1 MISTLAVMTSGGD
14 SPGMNAAIRAVVR
27 RALDCGLRV
36 YGIYDG
42 YEGLVNGEEAIKPLE
57 WKDVGGILQ
66 RGGTF
71 LGTARSRSFRSREGR
86 RQAVRNMLQHGIE
99 AMVVIGGDGSLMG
112 AHVLSS
118 EWSEHLQEINK
129 DLAQTGI
136 DKPRDYTLQVIGL
149 PGSIDN
155 DLYGTDMCIGAD
167 TALNHI
173 VRALDDLSSTAAS
186 HQRTFVVETM
196 GRHCGY
202 LALAAALAGGAAW
215 VLLPEVELDRDWHK
229 KMIESI
235 EQARQIGRPHHM
247 VVVAEGTK
255 HLDGLPIRTEEIK
268 EILTNKLGI
277 DVRVTVLGHVQRGG
291 SPTAFDR
298 ILATRLGAAAVDTII
313 KESDSCHRHMLGV
326 IKNKVVATS
335 LVEVAEKSRAVGEQI
350 EQGNYEK
357 ARELRGQSFINTLE
371 LVKTLTRITP
381 SQEKRMDGTI
391 AIFTGGAD
399 GPGMNA
405 AVSVAARC
413 LLNQGVSVLGAKDA
427 LLGLI
432 HGSFIE
438 LNWNQLVGW
447 LNRPA
452 SEIGTARF
460 DLEEEHFAKI
470 AQNIERWNIKGIIAI
485 GGWGTYVKVARLVE
499 QRENFDSLN
508 IPIVVVPA
516 TIDNNLPCTE
526 ASIGADTALNTI
538 VEAVDKI
545 RHTAGATHRVF
556 IVEVMGR
563 DCGFLALM
571 GALASGA
578 EKAYLPERGISLI
591 ELNKDIETLRNGF
604 KAGKQM
610 VIFLRNEKSS
620 EFYTT
625 DFIRRVVQAES
636 KNEFEVRTAVLG
648 HVQRGGAPMAFD
660 RILACRMGAAAAFA
674 ILESMEGQ
682 RDSVQAVGLSGRGV
696 EARPFAET
704 LREMDMRQGRPKDQW
719 FLQLVEVAD
728 ALAKYAPS
736 SHLCKS

>member
-1 MISTLAVMTSGGD
+1 MTSGGD

-27 RALDCGLRV
+27 RALEYGLKV

-42 YEGLVNGEEAIKPLE
+42 YEGLVNGGESMKPLE

-71 LGTARSRSFRSREGR
+71 LGTARSQQFRTWEGR
-86 RQAVRNMLQHGIE
+86 QQAVRNMLENGLE
-99 AMVVIGGDGSLMG
+99 ALVVIGGDGSLMG
-112 AHVLSS
+112 AHVLAT
-118 EWSEHLQEINK
+118 EWSEHQAALRSHSTEE
-129 DLAQTGI
+129 DAAGI
-136 DKPRDYTLQVIGL
+136 PDYPLQVIGL

-186 HQRTFVVETM
+186 HQRTFIVETM

-202 LALAAALAGGAAW
+202 LALASALAGGASW
-215 VLLPEVELDRDWHK
+215 VLLPEVELDRNWHK
-229 KMIESI
+229 KMTEAIDK
-235 EQARQIGRPHHM
+235 ARQIGRPHHM

-255 HLDGLPIRTEEIK
+255 HLDGLPIRAEEIK
-268 EILTNKLGI
+268 EILTKRLGI

-298 ILATRLGAAAVDTII
+298 ILATRLGVAAVDVLI
-313 KESDSCHRHMLGV
+313 KEADTTHRHMVGLM
-326 IKNKVVATS
+326 KNNVVATP

-381 SQEKRMDGTI
+381 AKEKRVDGAI
-391 AIFTGGAD
+391 AILTGGAD

-413 LLNQGVSVLGAKDA
+413 LLNQGVSVIGAKDA

-432 HGSFIE
+432 HGNFVE

-470 AQNIERWNIKGIIAI
+470 ARNIEHWHIRGIVAI
-485 GGWGTYVKVARLVE
+485 GGWGTYVKIAQLIE

-563 DCGFLALM
+563 ECGFLALM

-578 EKAYLPERGISLI
+578 EKAYLPERGITLA
-591 ELNKDIETLRNGF
+591 ELNTDIEILRKGF
-604 KAGKQM
+604 ESGKRM

-636 KNEFEVRTAVLG
+636 NNEFEVRTAVLG
-648 HVQRGGAPMAFD
+648 HVQRGGVPMAFD

-674 ILESMEGQ
+674 MLETMQEQ
-682 RDSVQAVGLSGRGV
+682 RDDVQAIGLRGRGV
-696 EARPFAET
+696 EARPFAEA

-719 FLQLVEVAD
+719 FLQLVQVAD
-728 ALAKYAPS
+728 DLAKYAPAHDLS
-736 SHLCKS
+736 KH